1 MRWALTLT
9 AAVALAQLPDA
20 KFARPAPEQPLPY
33 SHKTHVSLGLK
44 CAQCHPN
51 PEPGDFMTLPKTA
64 VCMTC
69 HASVKT
75 DSPHIQKL
83 AALDAEGKRVPWA
96 PVYRV
101 PDWVSFNH
109 RKHIARRGRYLRDVS
124 RQGRAAGH
132 TAARKRYFDGRLF
145 GVPPRQGDVDRLPAL
160 SRPALRESYR

>member
-20 KFARPAPEQPLPY
+20 KYARPAPEQPLPF
-33 SHKTHVSLGLK
+33 SHKTHVSQGLK

-64 VCMTC
+64 VCMSC
-69 HASVKT
+69 HTSVKA

-83 AALDAEGKRVPWA
+83 AALHAEGKRVPWA

-101 PDWVSFNH
+101 VDWVSFNH
-109 RKHIARRGRYLRDVS
+109 KKHLAVEGVTCESCHGKVAQQDILRREKDIS
-124 RQGRAAGH
+124 MAACMECHRAK
-132 TAARKRYFDGRLF
+132 AASIDCLLCHDQR
-145 GVPPRQGDVDRLPAL
+145 
-160 SRPALRESYR
+160 

>member
-20 KFARPAPEQPLPY
+20 KYARPAPEQPLPF
-33 SHKTHVSLGLK
+33 SHKTHVSQGLK

-51 PEPGDFMTLPKTA
+51 PEPGDFMTLPKTS

-69 HASVKT
+69 HASVKK
-75 DSPHIQKL
+75 DSPHIQQL
-83 AALDAEGKRVPWA
+83 AALAAEGKRVAWA

-109 RKHIARRGRYLRDVS
+109 KKHIGVEGVTCETCHGKVAQQEILRREKDLSMAGCLECH
-124 RQGRAAGH
+124 RAK
-132 TAARKRYFDGRLF
+132 AASIDCLLCHDQR
-145 GVPPRQGDVDRLPAL
+145 
-160 SRPALRESYR
+160 